1 MAAGVALDKRF
12 ALARI
17 LDGTMTTFTAQ
28 RQDLGTI
35 RFARSPAWETMQAAR
50 LLIDPRGRSY
60 HEPWHATARKAAT
73 AELAPL
79 FAVSPLRGWV
89 PDFLSPP
96 PRVPAPTLEGQL
108 AEIRATPAEQVTR
121 DLVRCHGTVTGKARQ
136 IVAAML
142 PDPEGARDA
151 LAALIERAWQQLVAP
166 FWPDIEAL
174 VDADVGYRSRQL
186 ADRGLRPMLEGI
198 DPRITWREDGVHL
211 ADRLADTV
219 ELRGRGL
226 VLMPS
231 AFIWPDVIA
240 ISAEPW
246 QPTIAY
252 PARGIAGLWE
262 KPAPPPG
269 ALVKLLGTTRAT
281 LLASLERPASTTA
294 LAQRHGMS
302 AAGASRHLIAL
313 RDAGLVAGTR
323 HGHEVRYART
333 RLATELIRSASG
345 PLP

>member
-1 MAAGVALDKRF
+1 
-12 ALARI
+12 
-17 LDGTMTTFTAQ
+17 MTTFTAQ

-60 HEPWHATARKAAT
+60 HEPWHATARQADT
-73 AELAPL
+73 GELAPL

-89 PDFLSPP
+89 PDFISPP
-96 PRVPAPTLEGQL
+96 PRVPAPTLEDQL
-108 AEIRATPAEQVTR
+108 AEIRATPAEHVAR
-121 DLVRCHGTVTGKARQ
+121 DLIRCHGTVTGEARQ

-151 LAALIERAWQQLVAP
+151 LAGLIERAWQQLVAP

-174 VDADVGYRSRQL
+174 IDADVAYRSRQL

-211 ADRLADTV
+211 ADKVPDAV

-231 AFIWPDVIA
+231 AFSWPLVIA

-262 KPAPPPG
+262 KPAPAPG
-269 ALVKLLGTTRAT
+269 ALVRLLGTTRAT

-294 LAQRHGMS
+294 LARRHDMS
-302 AAGASRHLIAL
+302 ASGISRHLIAL
-313 RDAGLVAGTR
+313 KDAGLADGTR
-323 HGHEVRYART
+323 HGHEVRYALT
-333 RLATELIRSASG
+333 TLGGELIRAATSPQMPSRRG
-345 PLP
+345 RPQ

>member
-1 MAAGVALDKRF
+1 
-12 ALARI
+12 
-17 LDGTMTTFTAQ
+17 MTTFTAQ

-35 RFARSPAWETMQAAR
+35 RFARSPAWETMQAVR

-60 HEPWHATARKAAT
+60 HQPWHATARHAPND
-73 AELAPL
+73 ELAPL
-79 FAVSPLRGWV
+79 FAVSPLKGWV

-96 PRVPAPTLEGQL
+96 PHVPAPTLQDQL
-108 AEIRATPAEQVTR
+108 TEIRATPAGQVSR
-121 DLVRCHGTVTGKARQ
+121 DLVRCHRTVTGRARET
-136 IVAAML
+136 VAAML
-142 PDPEGARDA
+142 PNPEGARDA
-151 LAALIERAWQQLVAP
+151 LADLVEWAWQELVAP

-174 VDADVGYRSRQL
+174 INADVAYRSRQL

-211 ADRLADTV
+211 ADKFPDTV
-219 ELRGRGL
+219 DLRGRGL

-231 AFIWPDVIA
+231 AFSWPLVIA

-262 KPAPPPG
+262 KPPPAPG
-269 ALVKLLGTTRAT
+269 ALVKLLGRTRAT
-281 LLASLERPASTTA
+281 LLASLDRPASTTA

-302 AAGASRHLIAL
+302 PAGASRHLIAL
-313 RDAGLVAGTR
+313 RDAGLVAGSR

-333 RLATELIRSASG
+333 RLGGDLIRSATSPKCQDG
-345 PLP
+345 TEAGNKIG